1 MDIKKLLKVLHEME
15 NVKSDVGDAKSYLL
29 VHAIIDMI
37 ENPEVLDEY
46 CEIYEVE

>member
-1 MDIKKLLKVLHEME
+1 MKIEKLLKVLHEME
-15 NVKSDVGDAKSYLL
+15 TTKSAVGDEKSYLL

-37 ENPEVLDEY
+37 ENEEVLDEY